1 MLTLRDVITGLGGK
15 ITNSAQIGAVPI
27 TDTVIDSRR
36 VTPGSMFV
44 ALPGEQVDGHDYVA
58 QAFENGALLVLIDH
72 DVDLARPILDLT
84 AERAVEGCETPAC
97 IKVANCLQGLQQL
110 AAYWRRRHDA
120 VRVIGVTGSVG
131 KTTTKEQIWTVL
143 RRRYRTLRSEG
154 NYNNEIGLPLTLL
167 KLNATHER
175 VVLEMGM
182 YTLGEIALLAEI
194 AQPQVGV
201 VTNVGPTHMERL
213 GSIERIAQAKSELVV
228 ALPADGVAIL
238 NFDDPYV
245 RDMANLTPAR
255 VFSYGLDP
263 AADLWADSIESS
275 GLEGIR
281 LQLHYG
287 DEAIHVRV
295 PLLGRHSV
303 HTVLRAAAVGLVEGE
318 SWDEI
323 AAGLQDSSS
332 HIRLVATPGVNGC
345 TILDDTYNASPAS
358 SIAAL
363 NLIED
368 LEGRP
373 IAVLGDMLE
382 LGTYTDLGHRKV
394 GLRARDVAA
403 KLITVGT
410 FARII
415 AEEALSAGMSAE
427 DVVAVD
433 SNAEAIQA
441 LESIIKAGDIVLVKG
456 SRGQGME
463 EIVVALG
470 RPAWPT
476 H

>member
-1 MLTLRDVITGLGGK
+1 MLTLRDVITGLGGR
-15 ITNSAQIGAVPI
+15 IAESAQIEAVPI

-36 VTPGSMFV
+36 ATSGCMFV
-44 ALPGEQVDGHDYVA
+44 ALHGERVDGHDFVGH
-58 QAFENGALLVLIDH
+58 AFENGARLVLIDH
-72 DVDLARPILDLT
+72 EVETDAPVLDLT
-84 AERAVEGCETPAC
+84 ASAEVESCATPAC
-97 IKVANCLQGLQQL
+97 IRVGDNLRGLQQL
-110 AAYWRRRHDA
+110 ATYWRQRHD

-131 KTTTKEQIWTVL
+131 KTTTKEQIWSVL

-167 KLNATHER
+167 KLDATHER

-182 YTLGEIALLAEI
+182 YALGEITLLAEI

-201 VTNVGPTHMERL
+201 VTNVGPTHLERL
-213 GSIERIAQAKSELVV
+213 GSIERIAEAKSELVA

-238 NFDDPYV
+238 NIDDPYV
-245 RDMANLTPAR
+245 CDMANKTQAR
-255 VFSYGLDP
+255 VFSYGLEP
-263 AADLWADSIESS
+263 AADLWADEIESR
-275 GLEGIR
+275 GLEGVR

-287 DEAIHVRV
+287 EEAIHLRV

-303 HTVLRAAAVGLVEGE
+303 HTVLRAAAVGLVEGQ
-318 SWDEI
+318 SWEEI

-332 HIRLVATPGVNGC
+332 HIRLVATPGLNGC

-363 NLIED
+363 NLLEE

-373 IAVLGDMLE
+373 VAVLGNMLE
-382 LGTYTDLGHRKV
+382 LGDYTELGHRKV
-394 GLRARDVAA
+394 GLRAKDVVA
-403 KLITVGT
+403 KLITVGSL
-410 FARII
+410 ARII
-415 AEEALSAGMSAE
+415 AEEALSAGMSSA

-433 SNAEAIQA
+433 TNAEAIAA
-441 LESIIKAGDIVLVKG
+441 LEPIIESGDIVLIKG
-456 SRGQGME
+456 SRGQSME
-463 EIVVALG
+463 EIVAALG

-476 H
+476 R